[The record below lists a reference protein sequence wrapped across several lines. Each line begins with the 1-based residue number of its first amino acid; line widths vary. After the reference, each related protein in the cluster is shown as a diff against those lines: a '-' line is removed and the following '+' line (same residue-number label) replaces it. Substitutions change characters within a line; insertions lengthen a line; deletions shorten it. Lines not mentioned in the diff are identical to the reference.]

1 MTTTEEQK
9 SSKIAEEEFKAITS
23 WANDNMLKEIFTD
36 QLKDMKTYVGMISL
50 DPDGTFGL
58 ASNDFNLLFKTKLT
72 FWTSDSLQAQIA
84 FSIVNDWTGTEIK
97 LCSYIVDYTFH
108 RGVNEIIK
116 GLDKAKHQG
125 MEKMFKLGQTLM
137 KFSGE
142 RCLTGSLI

>member
-1 MTTTEEQK
+1 MTMTEEQN
-9 SSKIAEEEFKAITS
+9 SMKIVEEECKAIIS
-23 WANDNMLKEIFTD
+23 WANANMLNEV
-36 QLKDMKTYVGMISL
+36 LANPLNGMKTYVRMTLL

-58 ASNDFNLLFKTKLT
+58 ASNDFNLKFKTKLT

-84 FSIVNDWTGTEIK
+84 FSIVNDWTGIEFP
-97 LCSYIVDYTFH
+97 LCSYMVSHAFNK
-108 RGVNEIIK
+108 GANEIIE
-116 GLDKAKHQG
+116 GLDEAKHKG